1 MPFIIQA
8 NTAEEMRL
16 ELVKWLRHNATTN
29 RNRSRMINGK
39 RSAARQLAVATT
51 YDEAADFIAAIIIQP
66 HA

>member
-1 MPFIIQA
+1 
-8 NTAEEMRL
+8 
-16 ELVKWLRHNATTN
+16 
-29 RNRSRMINGK
+29 MINGK